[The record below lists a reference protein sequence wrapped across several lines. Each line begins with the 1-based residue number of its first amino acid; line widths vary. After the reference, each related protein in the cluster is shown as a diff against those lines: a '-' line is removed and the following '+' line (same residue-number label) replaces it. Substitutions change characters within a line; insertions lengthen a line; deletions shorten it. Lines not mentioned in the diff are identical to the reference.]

1 MALSAAAHHS
11 FDKVAAGA
19 KYDGLRAQTTDR
31 AGVAANKAPRRQKS
45 KAAGETVLFELFDE
59 DTAGMRPGVLAE
71 PRPQKRD
78 QPRTVEQIVD
88 YVCCAP
94 LVQTLDAPVPQ
105 TVEQLPDVLRFLD
118 RFATVPEQVIAV
130 PKIYTEDVPVRAV
143 LRDPQLVEQLVE
155 VPTTFSYAALLL
167 WHALHGSRQR
177 TVEQNVDIPAVGGSG
192 TGGGPS
198 GFLPGQSYSVTAEQI
213 VDNPVRPGGAGDL
226 QSFPRGQGSTAFLEQ
241 IADFP
246 DPVGDQ
252 QDFQPVQ
259 GSAASSSD
267 LPGQAGQG
275 VFRTFPQN
283 KKSAKI
289 PRTQGS
295 ELPPHSSPWT
305 LAPYEASMVLEEE
318 EEEEEE
324 CEEDFEVEY
333 VEYDDRLW
341 GREWVAARQRYC
353 WWLASADGSQA
364 GHTIWRPP
372 WLIGRGPG

>member
-1 MALSAAAHHS
+1 M
-11 FDKVAAGA
+11 V
-19 KYDGLRAQTTDR
+19 
-31 AGVAANKAPRRQKS
+31 
-45 KAAGETVLFELFDE
+45 
-59 DTAGMRPGVLAE
+59 
-71 PRPQKRD
+71 
-78 QPRTVEQIVD
+78 PRT
-88 YVCCAP
+88 P
-94 LVQTLDAPVPQ
+94 ST
-105 TVEQLPDVLRFLD
+105 
-118 RFATVPEQVIAV
+118 
-130 PKIYTEDVPVRAV
+130 
-143 LRDPQLVEQLVE
+143 
-155 VPTTFSYAALLL
+155 SYSSLF
-167 WHALHGSRQR
+167 QR
-177 TVEQNVDIPAVGGSG
+177 TVEQNVDIPAVGGIG

-198 GFLPGQSYSVTAEQI
+198 GFLPGQSSCVTAEQI
-213 VDNPVRPGGAGDL
+213 VDTPVRPGGAGDL
-226 QSFPRGQGSTAFLEQ
+226 QGFPRGQGSTAFLEQ
-241 IADFP
+241 IAEFP
-246 DPVGDQ
+246 VPVGGQ

-305 LAPYEASMVLEEE
+305 PAPYEASMVLEEE